1 MSLTPL
7 ARRLFST
14 SPPAL
19 AVTRRAVKN
28 KWDISKIG
36 PDVGNDSTS
45 MGHRLIRERRELL
58 HYLRLIEYDVP
69 RLARFKKPFQPPS
82 SNSSLSI
89 RTFSYGGEAHAAEH
103 KAILVAPV
111 SQIGLKSPQAIHKLK
126 LLAGVRWSEAAPRD
140 AGFSLSEV
148 GNSAF
153 AEHGYIKISSEHF
166 PEVRMNAKWCSDML
180 DELIKQAN
188 DTSKDTFANLPLD
201 TRHLISQKTKRRQGG
216 HSFGQTRRAT
226 IQDFPQE
233 WLHSN
238 V

>member
-7 ARRLFST
+7 GRRLFST
-14 SPPAL
+14 SPPVL

-28 KWDISKIG
+28 KWDIAKIG

-82 SNSSLSI
+82 SNSPLSI
-89 RTFSYGGEAHAAEH
+89 RTFTYGGEPHAAEH

-111 SQIGLKSPQAIHKLK
+111 SQIGLKSSQAIHKLK

-140 AGFSLSEV
+140 AGFSLGEV
-148 GNSAF
+148 GNPSF
-153 AEHGYIKISSEHF
+153 AEHGYVKISSEHF

-180 DELIKQAN
+180 DALIKQAN
-188 DTSKDTFANLPLD
+188 DTSKDIFADVPLD
-201 TRHLISQKTKRRQGG
+201 TRHLMSQKLKRRQGG
-216 HSFGQTRRAT
+216 HSFGQTGRAT
-226 IQDFPQE
+226 IRDFPQE